1 MENTDLTNGVST
13 EELRTE
19 ELSVQE
25 LDNAIPQ
32 LRFQDQIPIP
42 KSFSKRMCVSFS
54 PDLQSA
60 SEANNSLN
68 ETIKST
74 IEKKLEFQ
82 IPKIVEKLETSL
94 SAIFKSLNNQDC
106 RILKSQC

>member
-1 MENTDLTNGVST
+1 MENTDLTNGVPT

-25 LDNAIPQ
+25 SGNAIPQ
-32 LRFQDQIPIP
+32 LRFQDQTPIP
-42 KSFSKRMCVSFS
+42 KSSSKRMCVSFS

-68 ETIKST
+68 ETIVST
-74 IEKKLEFQ
+74 IEKIIEIQ
-82 IPKIVEKLETSL
+82 IPKIFKKLETSL
-94 SAIFKSLNNQDC
+94 SVIFKSFVNQGLHD
-106 RILKSQC
+106 IKESM